1 MLFFRKLYETFVS
14 IFHNFVKFRR
24 ANQGKTIRS
33 TVFALF
39 NATPQSHSV
48 NKYIDH
54 VVIMSVLVS
63 VVCIV
68 LETVQEINS
77 VWSAQFHTLD
87 LITVAIFSIEYVLRV
102 YSCVELKEYE
112 MPIKGRI
119 KYMLSAS
126 ALVDLV
132 AICPFYIDIFLSKS
146 IDLRFLRIFRLT
158 RLLKLTRYTGTLNTL
173 VKAVQREKYVLM
185 AAAFMMFLMII
196 LTASL
201 GYMFEHDAQPDKF
214 ESIPTSMYWA
224 VVTLASVGYGDITPV
239 TPLGRLMTVVVSF
252 VGIGIFAIP
261 AGLMASS
268 FTDQLRLDRNIF
280 EDEVRKLVTSDQFTD
295 EDRENLALEA
305 ERLHL
310 SEAVFQEIIKKV
322 EQEKIAAQAS
332 AESNSNSASNTS
344 PYSIS
349 NLSPELTLEDYR
361 KHISA
366 IRSLALSTQAN
377 ALSELINNPAKAT
390 QLERD
395 IWNSLKT

>member
-1 MLFFRKLYETFVS
+1 
-14 IFHNFVKFRR
+14 
-24 ANQGKTIRS
+24 
-33 TVFALF
+33 
-39 NATPQSHSV
+39 
-48 NKYIDH
+48 
-54 VVIMSVLVS
+54 
-63 VVCIV
+63 
-68 LETVQEINS
+68 
-77 VWSAQFHTLD
+77 
-87 LITVAIFSIEYVLRV
+87 
-102 YSCVELKEYE
+102 
-112 MPIKGRI
+112 
-119 KYMLSAS
+119 
-126 ALVDLV
+126 
-132 AICPFYIDIFLSKS
+132 
-146 IDLRFLRIFRLT
+146 
-158 RLLKLTRYTGTLNTL
+158 
-173 VKAVQREKYVLM
+173 
-185 AAAFMMFLMII
+185 
-196 LTASL
+196 
-201 GYMFEHDAQPDKF
+201 
-214 ESIPTSMYWA
+214 
-224 VVTLASVGYGDITPV
+224 
-239 TPLGRLMTVVVSF
+239 MTVVVSF

-366 IRSLALSTQAN
+366 LRSLALSTQAN

-395 IWNSLKT
+395 IWNSLKA

>member
-1 MLFFRKLYETFVS
+1 MIIFRKIKEGVIS
-14 IFHNFVKFRR
+14 VFHNFIKYHRDHKNKSFRT
-24 ANQGKTIRS
+24 K
-33 TVFALF
+33 VFALF
-39 NATPQSHSV
+39 NTTPHSHSI
-48 NKYIDH
+48 NKYIDT
-54 VVIMSVLVS
+54 VVILAVLVS

-68 LETVQEINS
+68 LETVTEINS
-77 VWSAQFHTLD
+77 VWSKEFHTLD

-102 YSCVELKEYE
+102 YSCCELTEYE
-112 MPIKGRI
+112 KPVSGRI
-119 KYMLSAS
+119 KYIFSAS
-126 ALVDLV
+126 ALVDLI
-132 AICPFYIDIFLSKS
+132 AISPFYIDIFLAKS

-173 VKAVQREKYVLM
+173 VKAVQREKYVLL

-224 VVTLASVGYGDITPV
+224 VITLASVGYGDITPV

-280 EDEVRKLVTSDQFTD
+280 EDEVRRRVTSDNFTD
-295 EDRENLALEA
+295 EDREDLALEA

-310 SEAVFQEIIKKV
+310 SKAVFEEIIARV
-322 EQEKIAAQAS
+322 DLEK
-332 AESNSNSASNTS
+332 NTVIG
-344 PYSIS
+344 PAIPIGNVSI
-349 NLSPELTLEDYR
+349 ELTLEDYR
-361 KHISA
+361 KQISA
-366 IRSLALSTQAN
+366 LRSLALSEN
-377 ALSELINNPAKAT
+377 AKNLSDLINNESKTT

-395 IWNSLKT
+395 IWKSISA